1 MRASDARHD
10 GGCCRKCERRHETTL
25 WRCCTYSPLPVTQP
39 TKTSSGTPW
48 RGQTPRSRLLQHRA
62 DKRFVTPFFF
72 FLFGWHRNRTNWS
85 PRREKYTHATSMC
98 RQEVCH
104 TLFFFL
110 FGWHRNRTNWSPR
123 REKYTH
129 ATSMCN
135 KQPRSDQASPSPPL
149 QRTQRHVP
157 AEPQAQAARLILRRC
172 RGRDNNGKH
181 APQEQQLANT

>member
-1 MRASDARHD
+1 MFGKPNQTLTTLRNGQTQCRHD
-10 GGCCRKCERRHETTL
+10 ESFRRKARRRVLPQMRTQARDDTMAVLHVFSTT
-25 WRCCTYSPLPVTQP
+25 RHP
-39 TKTSSGTPW
+39 TDQNFVGHTVAWANTAQQTAATP
-48 RGQTPRSRLLQHRA
+48 RA
-62 DKRFVTPFFF
+62 DKRFVTPF
-72 FLFGWHRNRTNWS
+72 
-85 PRREKYTHATSMC
+85 
-98 RQEVCH
+98 
-104 TLFFFL
+104 FFFL